1 MMIVSWFLCHDAHA
15 AMGWTM
21 PLVLM
26 QMCAADT
33 LYLKGEQNKVFY

>member
-1 MMIVSWFLCHDAHA
+1 MVIVSWFLCYGAH

-21 PLVLM
+21 PRVLM

-33 LYLKGEQNKVFY
+33 FYLKGE